1 MAETYKV
8 YKYRWVILAVYMYVA
23 AMNQVY
29 CLNFAAIGSYIQ
41 DYLSISAMQIGL
53 MVMVFAIAQV
63 LLTVP
68 SGLLVDR
75 KGFKY
80 SVGIGTLFTGVF
92 AMVRLLNPESF
103 TVLLLCQIGIAIG
116 QPFIINGV
124 TKLVVTWF
132 PKKEEATAVGLGSL
146 AWFGGM
152 MVALGLT
159 PILVERFGYQQM
171 LLIYGIL
178 GVAGILLFYALVRAK
193 PQTPPG
199 KIEVVEELSNW
210 EGIKKILKIRNF
222 VLLGFVAFLGFGV
235 FIGIST
241 WLEMILNELHQI
253 SMTDAG
259 TIGAMLMLSGIIGCI
274 VIPMI
279 SDRIMKRKPFLL
291 LACPVGIV
299 CMIVLILANGY
310 ALNMVNII
318 VFGFLLV
325 SVMPIIFTMA
335 TEITGARFA
344 GISVAYV
351 ELLGNASGI
360 VIIFLIEV
368 LHGETGNYIVPL
380 VFLAVLMCAAF
391 ILATQIKETGRK
403 EEVTTTGSAA

>member
-1 MAETYKV
+1 METYKV

-23 AMNQVY
+23 AINQMY
-29 CLNFAAIGSYIQ
+29 CLNYAAIGSYIQ
-41 DYLSISAMQIGL
+41 DYLNISAMQIGL

-68 SGLLVDR
+68 SGLLIDR

-80 SVGIGTLFTGVF
+80 SVGIGALFTGVF
-92 AMVRLLNPESF
+92 AMLRLVNPESF
-103 TVLLLCQIGIAIG
+103 TMLLLCQIGIAIG
-116 QPFIINGV
+116 QPFILNGV

-159 PILVERFGYQQM
+159 PMLVERFGYQQM
-171 LLIYGIL
+171 LLVYGIL
-178 GVAGILLFYALVRAK
+178 GIAGILLFYILVRAK
-193 PQTPPG
+193 PETPPG
-199 KIEVVEELSNW
+199 KIEVEEELSNW

>member
-1 MAETYKV
+1 METYKV

-23 AMNQVY
+23 AINQMY
-29 CLNFAAIGSYIQ
+29 CLNYAAIGSYIQ
-41 DYLSISAMQIGL
+41 DYLNISAMQIGL

-68 SGLLVDR
+68 SGLLIDR

-80 SVGIGTLFTGVF
+80 SVGIGALFTGVF
-92 AMVRLLNPESF
+92 AMLRLVNPESF
-103 TVLLLCQIGIAIG
+103 TMLLLCQIGIAIG
-116 QPFIINGV
+116 QPFILNGV

-159 PILVERFGYQQM
+159 PMLVERFGYQQM
-171 LLIYGIL
+171 LLVYGIL
-178 GVAGILLFYALVRAK
+178 GIAGILLFYILVRAK
-193 PQTPPG
+193 PETPPG
-199 KIEVVEELSNW
+199 KIEVEEELSNW

-259 TIGAMLMLSGIIGCI
+259 SIGAMLMLSVIIGCV

-291 LACPVGIV
+291 LACSIGVA
-299 CMIVLILANGY
+299 CMITLIFANGY

-318 VFGFLLV
+318 ILGFLMV
-325 SVMPIIFTMA
+325 SVMPIIFTMS

-344 GISVAYV
+344 GISMAYV

-360 VIIFLIEV
+360 VVIFLIEV

-380 VFLAVLMCAAF
+380 VFLAVLMGVAV
-391 ILATQIKETGRK
+391 ILSTRIKETARRQ
-403 EEVTTTGSAA
+403 EVTTTDSKV